1 MAANDRSFFQE
12 IGEVW
17 SENLLL
23 NVYIK
28 LNADAKK
35 DLYTRTRISF
45 LFFYNEDLLR
55 KAIKKFAES
64 VMCSCVPKKR
74 CVMAKGLRSAQ

>member
-1 MAANDRSFFQE
+1 MPWETRYAEPWLQLVNVRFEIEAESVAANDESFFQE

-45 LFFYNEDLLR
+45 LFFIMKIY
-55 KAIKKFAES
+55 
-64 VMCSCVPKKR
+64 
-74 CVMAKGLRSAQ
+74 